1 MYSAQQHT
9 DCIGPGDKIPGVRL
23 CLCVKEINCSF
34 FIGSRHRFKARW
46 LITTGYK
53 ILCLVIIFFLQSS
66 SRAAAQQE
74 TDYAVHTNI
83 IYHFTKYIDWPE
95 NKKSGDF
102 IIGTIGDTPLYDELK
117 KNIGSKMVGDQ
128 KIVIKR
134 FSPSAAT
141 FNCHIL
147 FISVD
152 ERLSMKK
159 IASRTKGISILL
171 VSESDGLAEKGGCI
185 NFSIISDRL
194 KLEINKYNI
203 EERGLNIAS
212 ELLQLGKIVK

>member
-1 MYSAQQHT
+1 MQQHK
-9 DCIGPGDKIPGVRL
+9 DNIGPVDKKSGVRL
-23 CLCVKEINCSF
+23 CPGKKEDNVLF
-34 FIGSRHRFKARW
+34 FTGMKHHFITRW
-46 LITTGYK
+46 LIPAGYS
-53 ILCLVIIFFLQSS
+53 ILCLLVIFLLQSF

-74 TDYAVHTNI
+74 TDYAVHANI
-83 IYHFTKYIDWPE
+83 IYHFTKYIEWPG

-102 IIGTIGDTPLYDELK
+102 IIGTIGDTPLYDELN

-134 FSPSAAT
+134 FSSSAAT

-147 FISVD
+147 FISAD

-159 IASRTKGISILL
+159 IASRTAGTSILL
-171 VSESDGLAEKGGCI
+171 VSESEGLAQKGGCI
-185 NFSIISDRL
+185 NFCIVSDRL

-203 EERGLNIAS
+203 EERGLSIAL